1 MNCCPP
7 FWGTIKIQDKNYLQ
21 FCNNSTCNCYSNL
34 KWNTVTVLF
43 DLVNVGIQKKLLEN
57 MYLLKPKISTADGLN
72 SVPHYITRN
81 SKQNKK
87 NRYFIP

>member
-1 MNCCPP
+1 M
-7 FWGTIKIQDKNYLQ
+7 
-21 FCNNSTCNCYSNL
+21 

-81 SKQNKK
+81 SEIVNKTRRIVILFLEK
-87 NRYFIP
+87 KFYFVLKC